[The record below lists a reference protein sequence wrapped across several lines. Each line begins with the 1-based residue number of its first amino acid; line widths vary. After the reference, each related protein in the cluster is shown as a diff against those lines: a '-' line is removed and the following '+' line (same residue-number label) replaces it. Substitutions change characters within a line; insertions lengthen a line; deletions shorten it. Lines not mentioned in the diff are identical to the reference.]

1 MSFSKRKIST
11 CFVDDKKTGEV
22 IIPVLD
28 APNDLVPKSTMAHF
42 TWMPSPGFH
51 RIEIRAT
58 VGVKEITLLN
68 NAAASTFTIH

>member
-1 MSFSKRKIST
+1 
-11 CFVDDKKTGEV
+11 VDHKKTGET

-28 APNDLVPKSTMAHF
+28 APNDLVPKSAVVRF
-42 TWMPSPGFH
+42 AWMPLTGLH

-68 NAAASTFTIH
+68 NAAARTFHVH